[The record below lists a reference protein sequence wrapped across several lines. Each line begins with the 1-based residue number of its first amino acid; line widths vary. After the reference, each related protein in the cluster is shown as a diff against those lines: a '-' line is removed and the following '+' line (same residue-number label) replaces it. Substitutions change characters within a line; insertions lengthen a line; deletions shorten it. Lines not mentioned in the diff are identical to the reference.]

1 MSWLATCSQ
10 LSCLPWGIGTGWS
23 TSLPNYHPRDI
34 IANLQRQW
42 RSLAFLLSSLE
53 HTSSCHQISRA
64 GIFDANLCRSLAKPF
79 RERED
84 LKSMTTQQKH
94 TNTITGSRLLQ
105 EMCPWYAGF
114 KGSLV
119 LFLAQ
124 LLFWTNPILQ
134 WSWCIDT
141 DRAWDSLSDFAETS
155 SLQAEWKLDS
165 CSLSEWCCQG
175 CLTLKKIAKTMRY
188 PIHL

>member
-1 MSWLATCSQ
+1 MSWLATCNQ

-94 TNTITGSRLLQ
+94 TNTIAGSRLLQ

-124 LLFWTNPILQ
+124 LLFWKNPKYFNEVGVSIPIELEIAWVILQ
-134 WSWCIDT
+134 KHLHCKQSGNWILVPC
-141 DRAWDSLSDFAETS
+141 RSDAVKAA
-155 SLQAEWKLDS
+155 LL
-165 CSLSEWCCQG
+165 
-175 CLTLKKIAKTMRY
+175 
-188 PIHL
+188 